1 MAIIETISPII
12 AVGMT
17 YELHSTPFAVRL
29 FQVDDSKDACS
40 RYHKA
45 EEVPAIAFVSSMEAG
60 EVISLNMT
68 TLKLFYV
75 ESSTDTPL
83 PFKRAGVKGMAL
95 RIAQDKNQ
103 CVEVYCLDTGKVM
116 NVPADDLECTLTAKW
131 SVMPSLI

>member
-45 EEVPAIAFVSSMEAG
+45 EDVPAIAFVSRGGDFTEHDHP
-60 EVISLNMT
+60 ETVLREKQHRQT
-68 TLKLFYV
+68 
-75 ESSTDTPL
+75 TPL
-83 PFKRAGVKGMAL
+83 
-95 RIAQDKNQ
+95 
-103 CVEVYCLDTGKVM
+103 
-116 NVPADDLECTLTAKW
+116 
-131 SVMPSLI
+131 